1 MRPRPLALTAA
12 FAAAALALTG
22 CAAKD
27 DATADPAGAITVNA
41 TDTACE
47 VSRTTAPAG
56 QVKFTVTNS
65 GSKVNEFYVYGE
77 DDRVVGEVENISPGL
92 TRDFLVDLSEP
103 GTYQTACKP
112 GMAGDGIRADF
123 TVTGSAAAAPTSTD
137 GTLAAAVT
145 EYQAFVSHAVRRA
158 ARATPRSS
166 SRWSRPARSTRP
178 RRSTPSPARTGSGS
192 SRWPSRSAT
201 STRRSTAARRSSR
214 RGCRSPATTASRRTC
229 GSTACSP
236 TPRPIAD
243 QLLTDV
249 TELVE
254 QGEGGRAQPAPARQ
268 RVQGAAR
275 RDGHRQ
281 DHRRGGALQPHRPV
295 GLRRQLRGLAG
306 RHRRAAPVPQGQ
318 EPGPAGDHR
327 RARRP
332 PSTSCIDTH
341 KKGDGFV
348 LYTALTP
355 ADVKALTE
363 ALDAF
368 SEPVATVAGE
378 VAGTVNGSTRRAVL
392 ATGAGAALAG
402 AAAGLTYAA
411 GPASAVGTAAG
422 GCRGRRRSCPS
433 AAPGRPAS
441 PPLRRT
447 GCTWWR
453 STSSPTTA
461 TRCATCSPRGP
472 SPPSG

>member
-1 MRPRPLALTAA
+1 MRPRPLSLTAA
-12 FAAAALALTG
+12 FAAAALTLTG

-47 VSRTTAPAG
+47 LSRTTAPAG

-77 DDRVVGEVENISPGL
+77 NDRVVGEVENISPGL
-92 TRDFLVDLSEP
+92 TRDFVVDLSEP

-145 EYQAFVSHAVRRA
+145 KYQAFVSHEADELLEETTEFVA
-158 ARATPRSS
+158 LVKAGKVEEAKALYPN
-166 SRWSRPARSTRP
+166 ARSHWEEIEPVAESFGDLDPKIDGREEVVEDGMPFTGFHRLEKDLWADGLQAD
-178 RRSTPSPARTGSGS
+178 SPK
-192 SRWPSRSAT
+192 
-201 STRRSTAARRSSR
+201 
-214 RGCRSPATTASRRTC
+214 
-229 GSTACSP
+229 
-236 TPRPIAD
+236 IAD
-243 QLLTDV
+243 QLLADV

-254 QGEGGRAQPAPARQ
+254 QAKAVKLNPLQLANGSKALLDEMATGKITGEEERYSHTDLWDFDANFEGSL
-268 RVQGAAR
+268 AAI
-275 RDGHRQ
+275 D
-281 DHRRGGALQPHRPV
+281 ALRPF
-295 GLRRQLRGLAG
+295 LKAKNPTLLATIDQ
-306 RHRRAAPVPQGQ
+306 RAAALDEV
-318 EPGPAGDHR
+318 
-327 RARRP
+327 
-332 PSTSCIDTH
+332 IDTH

-378 VAGTVNGSTRRAVL
+378 VAST
-392 ATGAGAALAG
+392 
-402 AAAGLTYAA
+402 
-411 GPASAVGTAAG
+411 
-422 GCRGRRRSCPS
+422 
-433 AAPGRPAS
+433 
-441 PPLRRT
+441 
-447 GCTWWR
+447 
-453 STSSPTTA
+453 
-461 TRCATCSPRGP
+461 
-472 SPPSG
+472 